1 MDIKSALTK
10 KEEREEQNDKRAI
23 KSPHDLDKQEDQYS
37 MNANKSSEKKS
48 MKRLLDETQVDESI
62 EKSESTA
69 VDQGDEIPLEPEFQ
83 SDQEHD
89 PDKLIKDLASKVKLT
104 DSERTKFDIKQEAP
118 KKKKQSCDD
127 APEEDD
133 YLELG
138 MGLETQAESQ
148 STSMMQAALQAMS
161 QAKL

>member
-37 MNANKSSEKKS
+37 LNANKSSEKKS
-48 MKRLLDETQVDESI
+48 MKRLLDETQVDESM

-83 SDQEHD
+83 TDQEHD

-104 DSERTKFDIKQEAP
+104 DSERTKFDIK
-118 KKKKQSCDD
+118 
-127 APEEDD
+127 
-133 YLELG
+133 
-138 MGLETQAESQ
+138 
-148 STSMMQAALQAMS
+148 
-161 QAKL
+161 